1 MARPVLTA
9 REAAGYLEALDNVL
23 LLTHVRP
30 DGDTIG
36 SAAALC
42 RALRDCGHTA
52 YLLPNP
58 EITATYTPY
67 AAPYWA
73 PEGWEGEHIVSVDIA
88 DVSLLP
94 ENAKP
99 YQERI
104 ELAIDHHPSQG
115 FFARNTC
122 LEADSAACGEIVYEI
137 IQHLTALTAD
147 IALPLYVA
155 VSTDCGGFQYGN
167 TTARTHRIA
176 AALMDVVDV
185 AAVNKALFRTKSRV
199 RLAMESRMVADMK
212 LFDYE
217 RVVVMEI
224 PLALRQEMQATDAD
238 IEELSALPAL
248 VEGTDCGGEDQGLR
262 ALRPTGGC
270 LRVVPY
276 PGRRRPSCRGRR
288 HGGRHAGRG
297 THGGAGRIPEGH
309 GSVREVSRPGTKR
322 CFVPAG
328 TRYFCPWRQKCP
340 VAVPKISLRHLSR
353 RNFDRCHSLTSLHL
367 PQAALGSLP
376 KNAT

>member
-1 MARPVLTA
+1 MERPILSARG
-9 REAAGYLEALDNVL
+9 AAGYLEALDNVL

-42 RALRDCGHTA
+42 RALRDCGQTA

-58 EITATYTPY
+58 EITATYAPY

-73 PEGWEGEHIVSVDIA
+73 PEGWQAEHIVSVDIA
-88 DVSLLP
+88 DASLLP
-94 ENAKP
+94 ENAQP
-99 YQERI
+99 YRDRI
-104 ELAIDHHPSQG
+104 ELAIDHHPSQT

-137 IQHLTALTAD
+137 IRHLTALTAE

-212 LFDYE
+212 LFDHQ

-224 PLALRQEMQATDAD
+224 PLSLRQEMQATDAD

-248 VEGTDCGGEDQGLR
+248 VEGTDCGVTLR
-262 ALRPTGGC
+262 EL
-270 LRVVPY
+270 
-276 PGRRRPSCRGRR
+276 
-288 HGGRHAGRG
+288 
-297 THGGAGRIPEGH
+297 
-309 GSVREVSRPGTKR
+309 RPGTVKVSVR
-322 CFVPAG
+322 TGPRVDACALCRILGGGGHHAASGATVEG
-328 TRYFCPWRQKCP
+328 TLNEARM
-340 VAVPKISLRHLSR
+340 AVL
-353 RNFDRCHSLTSLHL
+353 
-367 PQAALGSLP
+367 AAYRKVIG
-376 KNAT
+376 A

>member
-1 MARPVLTA
+1 MERPILSARG
-9 REAAGYLEALDNVL
+9 AAGYLEALDNVL

-42 RALRDCGHTA
+42 RALRDCGQTA

-58 EITATYTPY
+58 EITATYAPY

-73 PEGWEGEHIVSVDIA
+73 PDGWQAEHIVSVDIA
-88 DVSLLP
+88 DASLLP
-94 ENAKP
+94 ENAQS
-99 YQERI
+99 YRDRI
-104 ELAIDHHPSQG
+104 ELAIDHHPSQT

-185 AAVNKALFRTKSRV
+185 AAVNKTLFRTKSRV

-212 LFDYE
+212 LFDHQ

-224 PLALRQEMQATDAD
+224 PLSLRQEMQATDAD

-248 VEGTDCGGEDQGLR
+248 VEGTDCGVTLR
-262 ALRPTGGC
+262 EL
-270 LRVVPY
+270 
-276 PGRRRPSCRGRR
+276 
-288 HGGRHAGRG
+288 
-297 THGGAGRIPEGH
+297 
-309 GSVREVSRPGTKR
+309 RPGTVKVSVR
-322 CFVPAG
+322 TGPRVDACALFRILGGGGHHAASGATVEG
-328 TRYFCPWRQKCP
+328 TLDEARM
-340 VAVPKISLRHLSR
+340 AVL
-353 RNFDRCHSLTSLHL
+353 
-367 PQAALGSLP
+367 AAYRKVIG
-376 KNAT
+376 A

>member
-1 MARPVLTA
+1 MERPILSARG
-9 REAAGYLEALDNVL
+9 AAGYLEALDNVL

-42 RALRDCGHTA
+42 RALRDCGQTA

-58 EITATYTPY
+58 EITATYAPY

-73 PEGWEGEHIVSVDIA
+73 PEGWQAEHIVSVDIA
-88 DVSLLP
+88 DASLLP
-94 ENAKP
+94 ENAQS
-99 YQERI
+99 YRDCI
-104 ELAIDHHPSQG
+104 ELAIDHHPSQT

-185 AAVNKALFRTKSRV
+185 AAVNKTLFRTKSRV

-212 LFDYE
+212 LFDHQ

-224 PLALRQEMQATDAD
+224 PLSLRQEMQATDAD

-248 VEGTDCGGEDQGLR
+248 VEGTDCGVTLR
-262 ALRPTGGC
+262 EL
-270 LRVVPY
+270 
-276 PGRRRPSCRGRR
+276 
-288 HGGRHAGRG
+288 
-297 THGGAGRIPEGH
+297 
-309 GSVREVSRPGTKR
+309 RPGTVKVSVR
-322 CFVPAG
+322 TGPRVDACALCRILGGGGHHAASGATVEG
-328 TRYFCPWRQKCP
+328 TLDEARM
-340 VAVPKISLRHLSR
+340 AVL
-353 RNFDRCHSLTSLHL
+353 
-367 PQAALGSLP
+367 AAYRKVIG
-376 KNAT
+376 A

>member
-1 MARPVLTA
+1 MERPILSARG
-9 REAAGYLEALDNVL
+9 AAGYLEALDNVL

-42 RALRDCGHTA
+42 RALRDCGQTA

-58 EITATYTPY
+58 EITATYAPY

-73 PEGWEGEHIVSVDIA
+73 PEGWHAEHIVSVDIA
-88 DVSLLP
+88 DASLLP
-94 ENAKP
+94 ENAQS
-99 YQERI
+99 YRDRI
-104 ELAIDHHPSQG
+104 ELAIDHHPSQT

-185 AAVNKALFRTKSRV
+185 AAVNKTLFRTKSRV

-212 LFDYE
+212 LFDHQ

-224 PLALRQEMQATDAD
+224 PLSLRQEMQATDAD

-248 VEGTDCGGEDQGLR
+248 VEGTDCGVTLR
-262 ALRPTGGC
+262 EL
-270 LRVVPY
+270 
-276 PGRRRPSCRGRR
+276 
-288 HGGRHAGRG
+288 
-297 THGGAGRIPEGH
+297 
-309 GSVREVSRPGTKR
+309 RPGTVKVSVR
-322 CFVPAG
+322 TGPRVDACALCRILGGGGHHAASGATVEG
-328 TRYFCPWRQKCP
+328 TLDEARM
-340 VAVPKISLRHLSR
+340 AVL
-353 RNFDRCHSLTSLHL
+353 
-367 PQAALGSLP
+367 AAYRKVIG
-376 KNAT
+376 A

>member
-1 MARPVLTA
+1 MERPILSARG
-9 REAAGYLEALDNVL
+9 AAGYLEALDNVL

-42 RALRDCGHTA
+42 RALRDCGQTA

-58 EITATYTPY
+58 EITATYAPY

-73 PEGWEGEHIVSVDIA
+73 PDGWQAEHIVSVDIA
-88 DVSLLP
+88 DASLLP
-94 ENAKP
+94 ENAQT
-99 YQERI
+99 YRDRI
-104 ELAIDHHPSQG
+104 ELAIDHHPSQT

-185 AAVNKALFRTKSRV
+185 AAVNKTLFRTKSRV

-212 LFDYE
+212 LFDHQ

-224 PLALRQEMQATDAD
+224 PLSLRQEMQATDAD

-248 VEGTDCGGEDQGLR
+248 VEGTDCGVTLR
-262 ALRPTGGC
+262 EL
-270 LRVVPY
+270 
-276 PGRRRPSCRGRR
+276 
-288 HGGRHAGRG
+288 
-297 THGGAGRIPEGH
+297 
-309 GSVREVSRPGTKR
+309 RPGTVKVSVR
-322 CFVPAG
+322 TGPRVDACALCRILGGGGHHAASGATVEG
-328 TRYFCPWRQKCP
+328 TLDEARM
-340 VAVPKISLRHLSR
+340 AVLAAYR
-353 RNFDRCHSLTSLHL
+353 RVIG
-367 PQAALGSLP
+367 A
-376 KNAT
+376 

>member
-1 MARPVLTA
+1 MERPILSARG
-9 REAAGYLEALDNVL
+9 AAGYLEALDNVL

-42 RALRDCGHTA
+42 RALQDCGQTA

-58 EITATYTPY
+58 EITATYAPY

-73 PEGWEGEHIVSVDIA
+73 PEDWQAEHIVSVDIA
-88 DVSLLP
+88 DASLLP
-94 ENAKP
+94 ENAQS
-99 YQERI
+99 YRDRI
-104 ELAIDHHPSQG
+104 ELAIDHHPSQT
-115 FFARNTC
+115 FFARTTC

-212 LFDYE
+212 LFDHQ

-224 PLALRQEMQATDAD
+224 PLSLRQEMQATDAD

-248 VEGTDCGGEDQGLR
+248 VEGTDCGVTLR
-262 ALRPTGGC
+262 EL
-270 LRVVPY
+270 
-276 PGRRRPSCRGRR
+276 
-288 HGGRHAGRG
+288 
-297 THGGAGRIPEGH
+297 
-309 GSVREVSRPGTKR
+309 RPGTVKVSVR
-322 CFVPAG
+322 TGPRVDACALCRILGGGGHHAASGATVEG
-328 TRYFCPWRQKCP
+328 TLDEARM
-340 VAVPKISLRHLSR
+340 AVL
-353 RNFDRCHSLTSLHL
+353 
-367 PQAALGSLP
+367 AAYRKVIG
-376 KNAT
+376 A

>member
-1 MARPVLTA
+1 MERPILSARG
-9 REAAGYLEALDNVL
+9 AAGYLEALDNVL

-42 RALRDCGHTA
+42 RALRDCGQTA

-58 EITATYTPY
+58 EITATYAPY

-73 PEGWEGEHIVSVDIA
+73 PEDWQAEHIVSVDIA
-88 DVSLLP
+88 DASLLP

-104 ELAIDHHPSQG
+104 ELAVDHHPSQT

-212 LFDYE
+212 LFDHQ

-224 PLALRQEMQATDAD
+224 PLSLRQEMQATDAD

-248 VEGTDCGGEDQGLR
+248 VEGTDCGVTLR
-262 ALRPTGGC
+262 EL
-270 LRVVPY
+270 
-276 PGRRRPSCRGRR
+276 
-288 HGGRHAGRG
+288 
-297 THGGAGRIPEGH
+297 
-309 GSVREVSRPGTKR
+309 RPGTVKVSVR
-322 CFVPAG
+322 TGPRVDACALCRILGGGGHHAASGATVEG
-328 TRYFCPWRQKCP
+328 TLDEARM
-340 VAVPKISLRHLSR
+340 AVL
-353 RNFDRCHSLTSLHL
+353 
-367 PQAALGSLP
+367 AAYRKVIG
-376 KNAT
+376 A

>member
-1 MARPVLTA
+1 MERPILSARG
-9 REAAGYLEALDNVL
+9 AAGYLEALDNVL

-42 RALRDCGHTA
+42 RALRDCGQTA

-58 EITATYTPY
+58 EITATYAPY

-73 PEGWEGEHIVSVDIA
+73 PEGWQAEHIVSVDIA
-88 DVSLLP
+88 DASLLP
-94 ENAKP
+94 ENAQS
-99 YQERI
+99 YRDRI
-104 ELAIDHHPSQG
+104 ELAIDHHPSQT

-122 LEADSAACGEIVYEI
+122 LEADSAACGEIVYAI

-185 AAVNKALFRTKSRV
+185 AAVNKTLFRTKSRV

-212 LFDYE
+212 LFDHQ

-224 PLALRQEMQATDAD
+224 PLSLRQEMQATDAD
-238 IEELSALPAL
+238 IEELSALPSL
-248 VEGTDCGGEDQGLR
+248 VEGTDCGVTLR
-262 ALRPTGGC
+262 EL
-270 LRVVPY
+270 
-276 PGRRRPSCRGRR
+276 
-288 HGGRHAGRG
+288 
-297 THGGAGRIPEGH
+297 
-309 GSVREVSRPGTKR
+309 RPGTVKVSVR
-322 CFVPAG
+322 TGPRVDACALCRILGGGGHHAASGATVEG
-328 TRYFCPWRQKCP
+328 TLDEARM
-340 VAVPKISLRHLSR
+340 AVL
-353 RNFDRCHSLTSLHL
+353 
-367 PQAALGSLP
+367 AAYRKVIG
-376 KNAT
+376 A

>member
-1 MARPVLTA
+1 MERPVLTA

-42 RALRDCGHTA
+42 RALRDCGQTA

-58 EITATYTPY
+58 EITATYAPY
-67 AAPYWA
+67 AASYWA
-73 PEGWEGEHIVSVDIA
+73 PEGWEAEHIVSVDIA

-212 LFDYE
+212 LFDHE

-224 PLALRQEMQATDAD
+224 PLSLRQEMQATDAD

-248 VEGTDCGGEDQGLR
+248 VESTDCGVTLR
-262 ALRPTGGC
+262 ELDGGKIK
-270 LRVVPY
+270 V
-276 PGRRRPSCRGRR
+276 
-288 HGGRHAGRG
+288 
-297 THGGAGRIPEGH
+297 
-309 GSVREVSRPGTKR
+309 SVRSGPRVDACALCRILGGGGHHAAAGATVDGTLDEVRM
-322 CFVPAG
+322 
-328 TRYFCPWRQKCP
+328 
-340 VAVPKISLRHLSR
+340 AVL
-353 RNFDRCHSLTSLHL
+353 
-367 PQAALGSLP
+367 AAYRKVTG
-376 KNAT
+376 A

>member
-1 MARPVLTA
+1 MERPILSARG
-9 REAAGYLEALDNVL
+9 AAGYLEALDNVL

-42 RALRDCGHTA
+42 RALRDCGQTA

-58 EITATYTPY
+58 EITATYAPY

-73 PEGWEGEHIVSVDIA
+73 PEGWQAEHIVSVDIA
-88 DVSLLP
+88 DASLLP
-94 ENAKP
+94 ENAQS
-99 YQERI
+99 YRDRI
-104 ELAIDHHPSQG
+104 ELAIDHHPSQT

-212 LFDYE
+212 LFDHQ

-224 PLALRQEMQATDAD
+224 SLSLRQEMQATDAD

-248 VEGTDCGGEDQGLR
+248 VEGTDCGVTLR
-262 ALRPTGGC
+262 EL
-270 LRVVPY
+270 
-276 PGRRRPSCRGRR
+276 
-288 HGGRHAGRG
+288 
-297 THGGAGRIPEGH
+297 
-309 GSVREVSRPGTKR
+309 RPGTVKVSVR
-322 CFVPAG
+322 TGPRVDACALCRILGGGGHHAASGATVEG
-328 TRYFCPWRQKCP
+328 TLDEARM
-340 VAVPKISLRHLSR
+340 AVL
-353 RNFDRCHSLTSLHL
+353 
-367 PQAALGSLP
+367 AAYRKVIG
-376 KNAT
+376 A

>member
-1 MARPVLTA
+1 MERPILSARG
-9 REAAGYLEALDNVL
+9 AAGYLEALDNVL

-42 RALRDCGHTA
+42 RALRDCGQTA

-58 EITATYTPY
+58 EITATYAPY

-73 PEGWEGEHIVSVDIA
+73 PEGWQAEHIVSVDIA
-88 DVSLLP
+88 DASLLP
-94 ENAKP
+94 ENAQS
-99 YQERI
+99 YRDRI
-104 ELAIDHHPSQG
+104 ELAIDHHPSQT

-185 AAVNKALFRTKSRV
+185 AAVNKTLFRTKSRV

-212 LFDYE
+212 LFDHQ

-224 PLALRQEMQATDAD
+224 PLSLRQEMQATDAD

-248 VEGTDCGGEDQGLR
+248 VEGADCGVTLR
-262 ALRPTGGC
+262 EL
-270 LRVVPY
+270 
-276 PGRRRPSCRGRR
+276 
-288 HGGRHAGRG
+288 
-297 THGGAGRIPEGH
+297 
-309 GSVREVSRPGTKR
+309 RPGTVKVSVR
-322 CFVPAG
+322 TGPRVDACALCRILGGGGHHAASGATVEG
-328 TRYFCPWRQKCP
+328 TLDEARM
-340 VAVPKISLRHLSR
+340 AVL
-353 RNFDRCHSLTSLHL
+353 
-367 PQAALGSLP
+367 AAYRKVIG
-376 KNAT
+376 A

>member
-1 MARPVLTA
+1 MERPILSARG
-9 REAAGYLEALDNVL
+9 AAGYLEALDNVL

-42 RALRDCGHTA
+42 RALRDCGQTA

-58 EITATYTPY
+58 EITATYAPY

-73 PEGWEGEHIVSVDIA
+73 PEGWQAEHIVSVDIA
-88 DVSLLP
+88 DASLLP
-94 ENAKP
+94 ENAQS
-99 YQERI
+99 YRDRI
-104 ELAIDHHPSQG
+104 ELAIDHHPSQT

-212 LFDYE
+212 LFDHQ

-224 PLALRQEMQATDAD
+224 PLSLRQEMQATDAD

-248 VEGTDCGGEDQGLR
+248 VEGPDCGVTLR
-262 ALRPTGGC
+262 EL
-270 LRVVPY
+270 
-276 PGRRRPSCRGRR
+276 
-288 HGGRHAGRG
+288 
-297 THGGAGRIPEGH
+297 
-309 GSVREVSRPGTKR
+309 RPGTVKVSVR
-322 CFVPAG
+322 TGPRVDACALCRILGGGGHHAASGATVEG
-328 TRYFCPWRQKCP
+328 TLDEARM
-340 VAVPKISLRHLSR
+340 AVL
-353 RNFDRCHSLTSLHL
+353 
-367 PQAALGSLP
+367 AAYRKVIG
-376 KNAT
+376 A

>member
-1 MARPVLTA
+1 MERPILSARG
-9 REAAGYLEALDNVL
+9 AAGYLEALDNVL

-42 RALRDCGHTA
+42 RALRDCGQTA

-58 EITATYTPY
+58 EITATYAPY

-73 PEGWEGEHIVSVDIA
+73 PEGWQAEHIVSVDIA
-88 DVSLLP
+88 DASLLP
-94 ENAKP
+94 ENAQS
-99 YQERI
+99 YRDRI
-104 ELAIDHHPSQG
+104 ELAIDHHPSQT

-137 IQHLTALTAD
+137 IQYLTALTAD

-185 AAVNKALFRTKSRV
+185 AAVNKTLFRTKSRV

-212 LFDYE
+212 LFDHQ

-224 PLALRQEMQATDAD
+224 PLSLRQEMQATDAD

-248 VEGTDCGGEDQGLR
+248 VEGTDCGVTLR
-262 ALRPTGGC
+262 EL
-270 LRVVPY
+270 
-276 PGRRRPSCRGRR
+276 
-288 HGGRHAGRG
+288 
-297 THGGAGRIPEGH
+297 
-309 GSVREVSRPGTKR
+309 RPGTVKVSVR
-322 CFVPAG
+322 TGPRVDACALCRILGGGGHHAASGATVEG
-328 TRYFCPWRQKCP
+328 TLDEARM
-340 VAVPKISLRHLSR
+340 AVLAAYR
-353 RNFDRCHSLTSLHL
+353 RVIG
-367 PQAALGSLP
+367 A
-376 KNAT
+376 

>member
-1 MARPVLTA
+1 MERPILSARG
-9 REAAGYLEALDNVL
+9 AAGYLEALDNVL

-42 RALRDCGHTA
+42 RALRDCGQTA

-58 EITATYTPY
+58 EITATYAPY

-73 PEGWEGEHIVSVDIA
+73 PEDWQAEHIVSVDIA
-88 DVSLLP
+88 DASLLP
-94 ENAKP
+94 ENAQS
-99 YQERI
+99 YRDRI
-104 ELAIDHHPSQG
+104 ELAIDHHPSQT

-185 AAVNKALFRTKSRV
+185 AAVNKTLFRTKSRV

-212 LFDYE
+212 LFDHQ

-224 PLALRQEMQATDAD
+224 PLSLRQEMQATDAD

-248 VEGTDCGGEDQGLR
+248 VEGTDCGVTLR
-262 ALRPTGGC
+262 EL
-270 LRVVPY
+270 
-276 PGRRRPSCRGRR
+276 
-288 HGGRHAGRG
+288 
-297 THGGAGRIPEGH
+297 
-309 GSVREVSRPGTKR
+309 RPGTVKVSVR
-322 CFVPAG
+322 TGPRVDACALCRILGGGGHHAASGATVEG
-328 TRYFCPWRQKCP
+328 TLDEARM
-340 VAVPKISLRHLSR
+340 AVLAAYR
-353 RNFDRCHSLTSLHL
+353 RVIG
-367 PQAALGSLP
+367 A
-376 KNAT
+376 

>member
-1 MARPVLTA
+1 MERPILSARG
-9 REAAGYLEALDNVL
+9 AAGYLEALDHVL

-42 RALRDCGHTA
+42 RALRDCGQTA

-58 EITATYTPY
+58 EITATYAPY

-73 PEGWEGEHIVSVDIA
+73 PEDWEAEHIVSVDIA
-88 DVSLLP
+88 DASLLP
-94 ENAKP
+94 ENAQS
-99 YQERI
+99 YRDRI
-104 ELAIDHHPSQG
+104 ELAIDHHPSQT

-212 LFDYE
+212 LFDHQ

-224 PLALRQEMQATDAD
+224 PLSLRQEMQATDAD

-248 VEGTDCGGEDQGLR
+248 VEGTDCGVTLR
-262 ALRPTGGC
+262 EL
-270 LRVVPY
+270 
-276 PGRRRPSCRGRR
+276 
-288 HGGRHAGRG
+288 
-297 THGGAGRIPEGH
+297 
-309 GSVREVSRPGTKR
+309 RPGTVKVSVR
-322 CFVPAG
+322 TGPRVDACALCRILGGGGHHAASGATVEG
-328 TRYFCPWRQKCP
+328 TLDEARM
-340 VAVPKISLRHLSR
+340 AVL
-353 RNFDRCHSLTSLHL
+353 
-367 PQAALGSLP
+367 AAYRKVIG
-376 KNAT
+376 A

>member
-1 MARPVLTA
+1 MERPILSARG
-9 REAAGYLEALDNVL
+9 AAGYLEALDNVL

-42 RALRDCGHTA
+42 RALRDCGQTA

-58 EITATYTPY
+58 EVTATYAPY

-73 PEGWEGEHIVSVDIA
+73 PEGWQAEHIVSVDIA
-88 DVSLLP
+88 DASLLP
-94 ENAKP
+94 ENAQS
-99 YQERI
+99 YCDRI
-104 ELAIDHHPSQG
+104 ELAIDHHPSQT

-122 LEADSAACGEIVYEI
+122 LEADSAACGEIVYAI

-185 AAVNKALFRTKSRV
+185 AAVNKTLFRTKSRV

-212 LFDYE
+212 LFDHQ

-224 PLALRQEMQATDAD
+224 PLSLRQEMQATDAD
-238 IEELSALPAL
+238 IEELSALPSL
-248 VEGTDCGGEDQGLR
+248 VEGTDCGVTLR
-262 ALRPTGGC
+262 EL
-270 LRVVPY
+270 
-276 PGRRRPSCRGRR
+276 
-288 HGGRHAGRG
+288 
-297 THGGAGRIPEGH
+297 
-309 GSVREVSRPGTKR
+309 RPGTVKVSVR
-322 CFVPAG
+322 TGPRVDACALCRILGGGGHHAASGATVEG
-328 TRYFCPWRQKCP
+328 TLDEARM
-340 VAVPKISLRHLSR
+340 AVL
-353 RNFDRCHSLTSLHL
+353 
-367 PQAALGSLP
+367 AAYRKVIG
-376 KNAT
+376 A

>member
-1 MARPVLTA
+1 MERPILSARG
-9 REAAGYLEALDNVL
+9 AAGYLEALDNVL

-42 RALRDCGHTA
+42 RALRDCGQTA

-58 EITATYTPY
+58 EITATYAPY

-73 PEGWEGEHIVSVDIA
+73 PEGWQAEHIVSVDIA
-88 DVSLLP
+88 DASLLP
-94 ENAKP
+94 ENAQS
-99 YQERI
+99 YRDRI
-104 ELAIDHHPSQG
+104 ELAIDHHPSQT

-185 AAVNKALFRTKSRV
+185 AAVNKTLFRTKSRV

-212 LFDYE
+212 LFDHQ

-224 PLALRQEMQATDAD
+224 PLSLRQEMQATDAD
-238 IEELSALPAL
+238 IEELSALPSL
-248 VEGTDCGGEDQGLR
+248 VEGTDCGVTLR
-262 ALRPTGGC
+262 EL
-270 LRVVPY
+270 
-276 PGRRRPSCRGRR
+276 
-288 HGGRHAGRG
+288 
-297 THGGAGRIPEGH
+297 
-309 GSVREVSRPGTKR
+309 RPGTVKVSVR
-322 CFVPAG
+322 TGPRVDACALCRILGGGGHHAASGATVEG
-328 TRYFCPWRQKCP
+328 TLDEARM
-340 VAVPKISLRHLSR
+340 AVLAAYR
-353 RNFDRCHSLTSLHL
+353 RVIG
-367 PQAALGSLP
+367 A
-376 KNAT
+376 

>member
-1 MARPVLTA
+1 MERQVLSA
-9 REAAGYLEALDNVL
+9 REAAGYLEALDDVL

-42 RALRDCGHTA
+42 RALRDCGQTA

-58 EITATYTPY
+58 EITATYAPY

-73 PEGWEGEHIVSVDIA
+73 PEGWEAEHIVSVDIA

-99 YQERI
+99 YQEHI

-137 IQHLTALTAD
+137 IRHLTALTAE

-212 LFDYE
+212 LFDHE

-224 PLALRQEMQATDAD
+224 PLSLRQEMQATDAD

-248 VEGTDCGGEDQGLR
+248 VEGTDCGETLR
-262 ALRPTGGC
+262 ELDGGKIK
-270 LRVVPY
+270 V
-276 PGRRRPSCRGRR
+276 
-288 HGGRHAGRG
+288 
-297 THGGAGRIPEGH
+297 
-309 GSVREVSRPGTKR
+309 SVRSGPRVDACALCRILGGGGHHAAAGATVDGTMAEVRM
-322 CFVPAG
+322 
-328 TRYFCPWRQKCP
+328 
-340 VAVPKISLRHLSR
+340 AVL
-353 RNFDRCHSLTSLHL
+353 
-367 PQAALGSLP
+367 AAYRKVTG
-376 KNAT
+376 A

>member
-1 MARPVLTA
+1 MERPILSARG
-9 REAAGYLEALDNVL
+9 AAGYLEALDNVL

-42 RALRDCGHTA
+42 RALRDCGQTA

-58 EITATYTPY
+58 EITATYAPY

-73 PEGWEGEHIVSVDIA
+73 PEGWQAEHIVSVDIA
-88 DVSLLP
+88 DASLLP
-94 ENAKP
+94 ENAQS
-99 YQERI
+99 YRDRI
-104 ELAIDHHPSQG
+104 ELAIDHHPSQT

-147 IALPLYVA
+147 IALPLYIA

-185 AAVNKALFRTKSRV
+185 AAVNKTLFRTKSRV

-212 LFDYE
+212 LFDHQ

-224 PLALRQEMQATDAD
+224 PLSLRQEMQATDAD

-248 VEGTDCGGEDQGLR
+248 VEGTDCGVTLR
-262 ALRPTGGC
+262 EL
-270 LRVVPY
+270 
-276 PGRRRPSCRGRR
+276 
-288 HGGRHAGRG
+288 
-297 THGGAGRIPEGH
+297 
-309 GSVREVSRPGTKR
+309 RPGTVKVSVR
-322 CFVPAG
+322 TGPRVDACALCRILGGGGHHAASGATVEG
-328 TRYFCPWRQKCP
+328 TLDEARM
-340 VAVPKISLRHLSR
+340 AVL
-353 RNFDRCHSLTSLHL
+353 
-367 PQAALGSLP
+367 AAYRKVIG
-376 KNAT
+376 A

>member
-1 MARPVLTA
+1 MERPILSARG
-9 REAAGYLEALDNVL
+9 AAGYLEALDNVL

-42 RALRDCGHTA
+42 RALRDCGQTA

-58 EITATYTPY
+58 EITATYAPY

-73 PEGWEGEHIVSVDIA
+73 PEGWQAEHIVSVDIA
-88 DVSLLP
+88 DASLLP
-94 ENAKP
+94 ENAQS
-99 YQERI
+99 YRDRI
-104 ELAIDHHPSQG
+104 ELAIDHHPSQT

-185 AAVNKALFRTKSRV
+185 AAVNKTLFRTKSRV

-212 LFDYE
+212 LFDHQ

-224 PLALRQEMQATDAD
+224 PLSLRQEMQATDAD

-248 VEGTDCGGEDQGLR
+248 VAGTDCGVTLR
-262 ALRPTGGC
+262 EL
-270 LRVVPY
+270 
-276 PGRRRPSCRGRR
+276 
-288 HGGRHAGRG
+288 
-297 THGGAGRIPEGH
+297 
-309 GSVREVSRPGTKR
+309 RPGTVKVSVR
-322 CFVPAG
+322 TGPRVDACALCRILGGGGHHAASGATVEG
-328 TRYFCPWRQKCP
+328 TLDEARM
-340 VAVPKISLRHLSR
+340 AVL
-353 RNFDRCHSLTSLHL
+353 
-367 PQAALGSLP
+367 AAYRKVIG
-376 KNAT
+376 A

>member
-1 MARPVLTA
+1 MERPILSARG
-9 REAAGYLEALDNVL
+9 AAGYLEALDNVL

-42 RALRDCGHTA
+42 RALRDCGQTA

-58 EITATYTPY
+58 EITATYAPY

-73 PEGWEGEHIVSVDIA
+73 PEGWQAEHIVSVDIA
-88 DVSLLP
+88 DASLLP
-94 ENAKP
+94 ENAQS
-99 YQERI
+99 YRDRI
-104 ELAIDHHPSQG
+104 ELAIDHHPSQT

-122 LEADSAACGEIVYEI
+122 LEADSAACGEIVYAI

-185 AAVNKALFRTKSRV
+185 AAVNKTLFRTKSRV

-212 LFDYE
+212 LFDHQ

-224 PLALRQEMQATDAD
+224 PLSLRQEMQATDAD

-248 VEGTDCGGEDQGLR
+248 VEGTDCGVTLR
-262 ALRPTGGC
+262 EL
-270 LRVVPY
+270 
-276 PGRRRPSCRGRR
+276 
-288 HGGRHAGRG
+288 
-297 THGGAGRIPEGH
+297 
-309 GSVREVSRPGTKR
+309 RPGTVKVSVR
-322 CFVPAG
+322 TGPRVDACALCRILGGGGHHAASGATVEG
-328 TRYFCPWRQKCP
+328 TLDEARM
-340 VAVPKISLRHLSR
+340 AVL
-353 RNFDRCHSLTSLHL
+353 
-367 PQAALGSLP
+367 AAYRKVIG
-376 KNAT
+376 A

>member
-1 MARPVLTA
+1 MERQILSA

-42 RALRDCGHTA
+42 RALRDCGRTA
-52 YLLPNP
+52 YLLHNP
-58 EITATYTPY
+58 EITATYEPY
-67 AAPYWA
+67 AVPYWA
-73 PEGWEGEHIVSVDIA
+73 PEGWQAEHIVSVDIA

-94 ENAKP
+94 ENAQP
-99 YQERI
+99 YAGRI

-122 LEADSAACGEIVYEI
+122 LEADSAACGEIVFEI
-137 IQHLTALTAD
+137 IRHLTALTPE

-176 AALMDVVDV
+176 AALMDTVDV

-199 RLAMESRMVADMK
+199 RLAMESRMVAEMK
-212 LFDYE
+212 LFDRE
-217 RVVVMEI
+217 RVVIMEI
-224 PLALRQEMQATDAD
+224 PLNLRREMQATDAD

-248 VEGTDCGGEDQGLR
+248 VEGTDCGVTLRELGE
-262 ALRPTGGC
+262 
-270 LRVVPY
+270 
-276 PGRRRPSCRGRR
+276 
-288 HGGRHAGRG
+288 
-297 THGGAGRIPEGH
+297 GRIKV
-309 GSVREVSRPGTKR
+309 SVRTGPRVDACALCRILGGGGHHAAAGATVEGTLEEAR
-322 CFVPAG
+322 M
-328 TRYFCPWRQKCP
+328 
-340 VAVPKISLRHLSR
+340 AVL
-353 RNFDRCHSLTSLHL
+353 
-367 PQAALGSLP
+367 AAYRKVIG
-376 KNAT
+376 A

>member
-1 MARPVLTA
+1 MERPILSARG
-9 REAAGYLEALDNVL
+9 AAGYLEALDNVL

-42 RALRDCGHTA
+42 RALRDCGQTA

-58 EITATYTPY
+58 EITATYAPY

-73 PEGWEGEHIVSVDIA
+73 PEDWQAEHIVSVDIA
-88 DVSLLP
+88 DASLLP
-94 ENAKP
+94 ENAQP
-99 YQERI
+99 YRDRI
-104 ELAIDHHPSQG
+104 ELAIDHHPSQT

-185 AAVNKALFRTKSRV
+185 AAVNKTLFRTKSRV

-212 LFDYE
+212 LFDHQ

-224 PLALRQEMQATDAD
+224 PLSLRQEMQATDAD

-248 VEGTDCGGEDQGLR
+248 VEGTDCGVTLR
-262 ALRPTGGC
+262 EL
-270 LRVVPY
+270 
-276 PGRRRPSCRGRR
+276 
-288 HGGRHAGRG
+288 
-297 THGGAGRIPEGH
+297 
-309 GSVREVSRPGTKR
+309 RPGTVKVSVR
-322 CFVPAG
+322 TGPRVDACALCRILGGGGHHAASGATVEG
-328 TRYFCPWRQKCP
+328 TLDEARM
-340 VAVPKISLRHLSR
+340 AVLAAYR
-353 RNFDRCHSLTSLHL
+353 RVIG
-367 PQAALGSLP
+367 A
-376 KNAT
+376 

>member
-1 MARPVLTA
+1 MERPILSARG
-9 REAAGYLEALDNVL
+9 AAGYLEALDNVL

-42 RALRDCGHTA
+42 RALRDCGQTA

-58 EITATYTPY
+58 EITATYAPY

-73 PEGWEGEHIVSVDIA
+73 PGGWQAEHIVSVDIA

-94 ENAKP
+94 ENAQP
-99 YQERI
+99 YRDRI
-104 ELAIDHHPSQG
+104 ELAIDHHPSQT

-185 AAVNKALFRTKSRV
+185 AAVNKTLFRTKSRV

-212 LFDYE
+212 LFDHQ

-224 PLALRQEMQATDAD
+224 PLSLRQEMQATDAD

-248 VEGTDCGGEDQGLR
+248 VEGTDCGVTLR
-262 ALRPTGGC
+262 EL
-270 LRVVPY
+270 
-276 PGRRRPSCRGRR
+276 
-288 HGGRHAGRG
+288 
-297 THGGAGRIPEGH
+297 
-309 GSVREVSRPGTKR
+309 RPGTVKVSVR
-322 CFVPAG
+322 TGPRVDACALCRILGGGGHHAAAG
-328 TRYFCPWRQKCP
+328 ATVEGTLDEARM
-340 VAVPKISLRHLSR
+340 AVL
-353 RNFDRCHSLTSLHL
+353 
-367 PQAALGSLP
+367 AAYRKVIG
-376 KNAT
+376 A

>member
-1 MARPVLTA
+1 MERPILSARG
-9 REAAGYLEALDNVL
+9 AAGYLEALDNVL

-42 RALRDCGHTA
+42 RALRDCGQTA

-58 EITATYTPY
+58 EITATYAPY

-73 PEGWEGEHIVSVDIA
+73 PEGWQAEHIVSVDIA
-88 DVSLLP
+88 DASLLP
-94 ENAKP
+94 ENAQS
-99 YQERI
+99 YRDRI
-104 ELAIDHHPSQG
+104 ELAIDHHPSQT

-212 LFDYE
+212 LFDHQ

-224 PLALRQEMQATDAD
+224 PLSLRQEMQATDAD

-248 VEGTDCGGEDQGLR
+248 VEGTDCGVTLR
-262 ALRPTGGC
+262 EL
-270 LRVVPY
+270 
-276 PGRRRPSCRGRR
+276 
-288 HGGRHAGRG
+288 
-297 THGGAGRIPEGH
+297 
-309 GSVREVSRPGTKR
+309 RPGTVKVSVR
-322 CFVPAG
+322 TGPRVDTCALCRILGGGGHHAASGATVEG
-328 TRYFCPWRQKCP
+328 TLDEARM
-340 VAVPKISLRHLSR
+340 AVL
-353 RNFDRCHSLTSLHL
+353 
-367 PQAALGSLP
+367 AAYRKVIG
-376 KNAT
+376 A

>member
-1 MARPVLTA
+1 MERPILSARG
-9 REAAGYLEALDNVL
+9 AAGYLEALDNVL

-42 RALRDCGHTA
+42 RALRDCGQTA

-58 EITATYTPY
+58 EITATYAPY

-73 PEGWEGEHIVSVDIA
+73 PEGWQAEHIVSVDIA
-88 DVSLLP
+88 DASLLP
-94 ENAKP
+94 ENAQS
-99 YQERI
+99 YRDRI
-104 ELAIDHHPSQG
+104 ELAIDHHPSQT

-185 AAVNKALFRTKSRV
+185 AAVNKTFFRTKSRV

-212 LFDYE
+212 LFDHQ

-224 PLALRQEMQATDAD
+224 PLSLRQEMQATDAD

-248 VEGTDCGGEDQGLR
+248 VEGTDCGVTLR
-262 ALRPTGGC
+262 EL
-270 LRVVPY
+270 
-276 PGRRRPSCRGRR
+276 
-288 HGGRHAGRG
+288 
-297 THGGAGRIPEGH
+297 
-309 GSVREVSRPGTKR
+309 RPGTVKVSVR
-322 CFVPAG
+322 TGPRVDACALCRILGGGGHHAASGATVEG
-328 TRYFCPWRQKCP
+328 TLDEARM
-340 VAVPKISLRHLSR
+340 AVLAAYR
-353 RNFDRCHSLTSLHL
+353 RVIG
-367 PQAALGSLP
+367 A
-376 KNAT
+376 